1 MNLKIKTKTQNKPL
15 DLTIYTD
22 GSCLEN
28 PGPGGYAFITQCNET
43 DRQRE
48 ISVGFRY
55 TTNNR
60 MELMAVIVALERV
73 QVDHSKITVFSDSK
87 YVVDGVNNWLGGW
100 ASKRF
105 AGIKNPDLWK
115 RLHSVLKRQNVTLK
129 WIKGHAGNEYNEMV
143 DDLARQAAL
152 GSSGVY
158 IDFYSESR
166 HKNKLI

>member
-1 MNLKIKTKTQNKPL
+1 MNLKIKTKTQNRPL

-22 GSCLEN
+22 GSCIEN
-28 PGPGGYAFITQCNET
+28 PGPGGYAFITQCN
-43 DRQRE
+43 
-48 ISVGFRY
+48 
-55 TTNNR
+55 
-60 MELMAVIVALERV
+60 ALERV

-105 AGIKNPDLWK
+105 AGIKNPDLWR
-115 RLHSVLKRQNVTLK
+115 RLHSVLKRHRVTLK

-158 IDFYSESR
+158 IDFYSESKHR
-166 HKNKLI
+166 NKLI